1 MPDAA
6 RPGAEPDT
14 EGNGRRHRMF
24 DRRSV
29 ADESSPREERANRW
43 THAVGLV
50 ASLVAGPLLVGL
62 ALRSG
67 DPTSVAS
74 VGVYVLTLVA
84 LYAAS
89 TAYHSVTRP
98 ELKRL
103 LRRLDHSAIFLL
115 IAGTYTPIALIVLRG
130 GMGWTLL
137 ATVWGLGAVG
147 IAWKV
152 CCLERFPV
160 LGPVYY
166 LAMGWLAV
174 VALGP
179 LMDSLS
185 SAELSWLVA
194 GGLAYTGGIA
204 FYAWKRLPYNHAV
217 WHLFVLAGS
226 VCHFTGIALTVA

>member
-1 MPDAA
+1 MT
-6 RPGAEPDT
+6 R
-14 EGNGRRHRMF
+14 
-24 DRRSV
+24 RRSV
-29 ADESSPREERANRW
+29 ADESSPREEWVNRW
-43 THAVGLV
+43 THAAGLA
-50 ASLVAGPLLVGL
+50 ASLVAGPFLVGL

-67 DPTSVAS
+67 DPASVAS
-74 VGVYVLTLVA
+74 VAVYVLTLVV

-89 TAYHSVTRP
+89 TAYHSVSRP

-103 LRRLDHSAIFLL
+103 LRKLDHSAIFLL
-115 IAGTYTPIALIVLRG
+115 IAGTYTPIALLVLDG
-130 GMGWTLL
+130 SLGWILL
-137 ATVWGLGAVG
+137 AAAWGLGAVG

-174 VALGP
+174 VAIGP
-179 LMDSLS
+179 LVDSLS
-185 SAELSWLVA
+185 TAELAWLVA
-194 GGLAYTGGIA
+194 GGLAYTGGVA

-226 VCHFTGIALTVA
+226 VCHFTTIALTVA